1 MYNLDLDFYD
11 FLCEIFEIDLDKN
24 EQLVNS
30 IKKTLYKVTRWKISI
45 QKL

>member
-30 IKKTLYKVTRWKISI
+30 FCADILEDRY
-45 QKL
+45 